1 MLTRA
6 WSGKRSTRRKKKRK
20 KPEKSAEQRSNK
32 EWKRGGWVTLPPA
45 RERNRKRFRVCRLF
59 SIGCR
64 KKLGSGS
71 SAGAS
76 GEVRAAV
83 TGETSTKK
91 RREGEDKER
100 KRSEF
105 VRGCALARNNRA
117 IARVPPE
124 SEIVLLSWTVPP
136 PHFVRLNKAP
146 FLHPPSSFSVSVPFS
161 RGFLPKSSLAF
172 SHRVCLSRVAPSAP

>member
-1 MLTRA
+1 M
-6 WSGKRSTRRKKKRK
+6 
-20 KPEKSAEQRSNK
+20 
-32 EWKRGGWVTLPPA
+32 PPA

-64 KKLGSGS
+64 EKLGSGS

-91 RREGEDKER
+91 RREGEDKGR
-100 KRSEF
+100 KRSEL
-105 VRGCALARNNRA
+105 VRGCALARNNGA

-124 SEIVLLSWTVPP
+124 REIVLLSWTVPP

-146 FLHPPSSFSVSVPFS
+146 FLYPPSSFSVSVPFS
-161 RGFLPKSSLAF
+161 RGFLPKSSLAV
-172 SHRVCLSRVAPSAP
+172 SHRVCLSRVAPPAP

>member
-1 MLTRA
+1 M
-6 WSGKRSTRRKKKRK
+6 
-20 KPEKSAEQRSNK
+20 
-32 EWKRGGWVTLPPA
+32 PPA

-64 KKLGSGS
+64 EKLGSGS

-76 GEVRAAV
+76 GESRAAV

-91 RREGEDKER
+91 RREGEDKGR

-105 VRGCALARNNRA
+105 VRGCALARNNRG

-124 SEIVLLSWTVPP
+124 RERERERDRFIIVNGSTP
-136 PHFVRLNKAP
+136 
-146 FLHPPSSFSVSVPFS
+146 
-161 RGFLPKSSLAF
+161 AF
-172 SHRVCLSRVAPSAP
+172 HTS